1 MGSPEAASIDVSSG
15 GSARV
20 TLTTAYVVIIVL
32 GAVAMLLGLF
42 WSRGEWGHA
51 FSFSAGTWGVVAAG
65 LVFVAAGVFA
75 DHFRVR
81 LGKGIEVSASF
92 LPDFLAVTILG
103 PLAGAVVSGVAVVSY
118 WQKGQLLRNLTIVG
132 VFVLSGGTCGL
143 IYFLLGSQFVPPGEA
158 ISGLGLA
165 VGGIVAGIAY
175 QLVNFML
182 FVPIAWLRR
191 SLRPVAY
198 FKEALQPFLL
208 FHIFFL
214 ILSLGLVYSFQYS
227 GPFGFA
233 LFFLPVFGLIYAFR
247 VYSREMELAKR
258 LERFSLQMA
267 ASMITA
273 LDLKD
278 NYTAQHSASVAQ
290 YSFDIACEL
299 SLSKRQCNLA
309 HLAGLLHDLGKI
321 SVPDE
326 VLGSTERLTSE
337 QWEVIKYHSVAG
349 YRVLCDMTEFEELSK
364 VVLHHHERFDGTGYP
379 EELSGEEIPLLSRVV
394 SVADSYSAMV
404 SDRPYHAKKT
414 PEEAVAELER
424 QMGRQF
430 DPDVA
435 NAFIRVLSRAG
446 REYRTSEDANFQLQF
461 QKIRFLRDIS

>member
-1 MGSPEAASIDVSSG
+1 MDVSSG
-15 GSARV
+15 SSARV
-20 TLTTAYVVIIVL
+20 TLTTAYVVVVSL
-32 GAVAMLLGLF
+32 GAAAMLVGLF
-42 WSRGEWGHA
+42 LSREEWGYA
-51 FSFSAGTWGVVAAG
+51 FSFPAGIWGALGAG
-65 LVFVAAGVFA
+65 VVFVAAGAFA

-81 LGKGIEVSASF
+81 LSKGMEVSASF
-92 LPDFLAVTILG
+92 LPDFLAAAILG
-103 PLAGAVVSGVAVVSY
+103 PLAGAVVSGVAVVSF
-118 WQKGQLLRNLTIVG
+118 WQKGQLLRNLAFLG
-132 VFVLSGGTCGL
+132 VFVLSGGACGL
-143 IYFLLGSQFVPPGEA
+143 VYFFLGRQFVPPGEP

-165 VGGIVAGIAY
+165 VGGVVAGIAY
-175 QLVNFML
+175 QLVDFAL

-191 SLRPVAY
+191 SLGPVAY
-198 FKEALQPFLL
+198 FKEALQPFLV

-214 ILSLGLVYSFQYS
+214 ILSLGLAYSFQHS

-290 YSFDIACEL
+290 YSFDIAREL
-299 SLSKRQCNLA
+299 GLSKRQCNLA

-326 VLGSTERLTSE
+326 VLGSTEKLTPE
-337 QWEVIKYHSVAG
+337 NWEVIKYHSVAG
-349 YRVLCDMTEFEELSK
+349 HRVLSDMTEFEELSR
-364 VVLHHHERFDGTGYP
+364 VVLYHHERFDGHGYP
-379 EELSGEEIPLLSRVV
+379 EGLSGEDIPLLSRVV

-404 SDRPYHAKKT
+404 SDRPYHTKKA
-414 PEEAVAELER
+414 PEEAMAELER

-430 DPDVA
+430 DPDAARAFVSVLRRA
-435 NAFIRVLSRAG
+435 NH
-446 REYRTSEDANFQLQF
+446 EYRTSEHANFQLQF